1 MRLISYILTF
11 WVLLLSCIPCS
22 DQAATSRAVI
32 QYTTAAADRHAPVD
46 ACSPFCI
53 CACCATN
60 PVLSEQIVY
69 SRYSPELSVSH
80 MAFCFSFVQECLTDV
95 WQPPQLV

>member
-22 DQAATSRAVI
+22 DQATTSPAAI
-32 QYTTAAADRHAPVD
+32 QFTAAAADRHTPAD

-60 PVLSEQIVY
+60 PVLSEQMVY
-69 SRYSPELSVSH
+69 THCSSDVSVSPTSR
-80 MAFCFSFVQECLTDV
+80 CFSFIQEVLIDV
-95 WQPPQLV
+95 WQPPQWV